1 VGWFTQNHDTHEA
14 VVVEL
19 QADWLACSPRAAP
32 FFPSLVELP
41 NDGLCPSKVYV
52 PMLALALLAVAVA
65 VNYAGY
71 LHPLLLSSEMRNL
84 GCQPSC
90 PRHII
95 RHVSDKMRQKGLD
108 RKYALTEDQ
117 NFSTA

>member
-1 VGWFTQNHDTHEA
+1 M
-14 VVVEL
+14 VVEL
-19 QADWLACSPRAAP
+19 HADWLACSPRAAL
-32 FFPSLVELP
+32 FFPSLAELP
-41 NDGLCPSKVYV
+41 DDGLRPSKVYP
-52 PMLALALLAVAVA
+52 PMLALALLVV
-65 VNYAGY
+65 VLVVDCAGY

-95 RHVSDKMRQKGLD
+95 RHVSEKMRQKGLD